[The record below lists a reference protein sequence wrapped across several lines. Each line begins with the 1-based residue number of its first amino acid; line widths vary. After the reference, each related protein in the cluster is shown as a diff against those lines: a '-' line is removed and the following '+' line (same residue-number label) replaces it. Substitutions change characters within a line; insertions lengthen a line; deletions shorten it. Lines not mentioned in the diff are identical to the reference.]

1 MKDSYNKMSTWSNR
15 TRSEKMIRASV
26 FLSVALLI
34 LQSGLLLAA
43 TPSPDGAKAY
53 IISPADGAT
62 VSSPVKVQFG
72 LQGMG
77 VAPAGIDKEKTGHHH
92 LLIDAKAPAMGKPIP
107 NDANHK
113 HFGGGQTEVMLDLKP
128 GKHTLQLLLGDK
140 AHMPHKPPVMSKK
153 ITITVK

>member
-1 MKDSYNKMSTWSNR
+1 MDR
-15 TRSEKMIRASV
+15 IRILLSACLLI
-26 FLSVALLI
+26 FLSGSLW
-34 LQSGLLLAA
+34 AA
-43 TPSPDGAKAY
+43 TPSPDGARAY

-62 VSSPVKVQFG
+62 VSSPVRVQFG

-77 VAPAGIDKEKTGHHH
+77 VAPAGVDKAKTGHHH
-92 LLIDAKAPAMGKPIP
+92 LLIDTKAPPMGKPIP

-128 GKHTLQLLLGDK
+128 GKHTLVLLLGDK
-140 AHMPHKPPVMSKK
+140 AHMPHKPPVMSEE

>member
-1 MKDSYNKMSTWSNR
+1 MNYKVLLLTA
-15 TRSEKMIRASV
+15 ASV
-26 FLSVALLI
+26 LLFSTTVI
-34 LQSGLLLAA
+34 AS

-53 IISPADGAT
+53 IISPANEAI

-77 VAPAGIDKEKTGHHH
+77 VAPAGVDKANTGHHH
-92 LLIDAKAPAMGKPIP
+92 LLIDANAPAMDKPIP

-140 AHMPHKPPVMSKK
+140 GHMPHSPAVLSEK